1 MAIQVDIVSPD
12 KSLFS
17 GEANMVTLPGQNGEI
32 GIMGS
37 HAPLLSTLG
46 VGEVVVQQTDGDPV
60 YIALAGGVV
69 EVRPNK
75 VTILADEADSAE
87 DIDVQ
92 SVEQALARAR
102 QSLEENPPS
111 EERAQLLA
119 AIQRS
124 NLRLRVAE
132 RQMRRST
139 GRREMR
145 PDAS

>member
-1 MAIQVDIVSPD
+1 MAIQVSIVAPD
-12 KSLFS
+12 KSLFE
-17 GEANMVTLPGQNGEI
+17 GEASMVTLPGANGEI
-32 GIMGS
+32 GVMGS

-46 VGEVVVQQTDGDPV
+46 VGEVVVQQTDGDPL

-75 VTILADEADSAE
+75 VTILADEAVSAE

-92 SVEQALARAR
+92 SVEDALQRAQR
-102 QSLEENPPS
+102 SLEENPPS

-132 RQMRRST
+132 RRMRR
-139 GRREMR
+139 GANRREMR